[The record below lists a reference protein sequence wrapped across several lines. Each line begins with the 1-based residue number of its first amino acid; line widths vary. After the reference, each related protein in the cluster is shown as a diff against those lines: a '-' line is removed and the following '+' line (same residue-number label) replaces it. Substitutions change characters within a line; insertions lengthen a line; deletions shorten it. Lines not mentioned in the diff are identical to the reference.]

1 MGHLSNELAA
11 GSAVELTALL
21 QNELS
26 RLSMEDLAIMSQH
39 SEPTLSVSKLPS
51 GEECNSSTEIERL
64 TSLLE
69 SELRSL
75 RLKRAVIAKR
85 IGVIR
90 GVIYGLADVFGSD
103 VKNEELRGFL
113 SGPRARSTPLP
124 RRGLTEACR
133 RVLMGSLQPL
143 TVSDLCSKIQEIN
156 PAILARHKRPR
167 VSVTVVLRRL
177 VDYGEIRADVN
188 EESARTWEWIAP
200 RKQSKA
206 TQVFSSS
213 QLPLQT
219 EGEIVHAQATT

>member
-11 GSAVELTALL
+11 GSAVELTPLL

-39 SEPTLSVSKLPS
+39 SEPTLSVSKLPH

-85 IGVIR
+85 IGLVRVVIS
-90 GVIYGLADVFGSD
+90 GLADVFGSD
-103 VKNEELRGFL
+103 VKNKELGEFL
-113 SGPRARSTPLP
+113 HTQRARRTSLP

-133 RVLMGSLQPL
+133 RALMGSLQPL
-143 TVSDLCSKIQEIN
+143 TVSDLCSRIQEIN
-156 PAILARHKRPR
+156 PAILARQNRPR

-177 VDYGEIRADVN
+177 VDYGEVHAEVN

-200 RKQSKA
+200 RKQFKA
-206 TQVFSSS
+206 TQVLSSS
-213 QLPLQT
+213 QVTFQPDD
-219 EGEIVHAQATT
+219 EIVNPEATA